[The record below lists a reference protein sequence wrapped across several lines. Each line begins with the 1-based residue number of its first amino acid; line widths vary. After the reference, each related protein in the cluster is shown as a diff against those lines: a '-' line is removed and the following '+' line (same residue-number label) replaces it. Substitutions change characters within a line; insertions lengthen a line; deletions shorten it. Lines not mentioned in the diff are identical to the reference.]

1 MSDDDR
7 FLGPIRDFKIWRLF
21 ECMEAMEAK
30 AEVLM
35 ADAIEAMDAI
45 DSQCSGPSGQT
56 RYSRSARS
64 SPPSCRSNVG
74 SRFSRFVFAIA
85 RAVYHIV
92 SFAARTDRSAVDLLR
107 PPVP

>member
-45 DSQCSGPSGQT
+45 ADGLTDPRAEPPISEAERRAAVLLLCEHT
-56 RYSRSARS
+56 FDRLMRERAANLAEWRRRYQ
-64 SPPSCRSNVG
+64 
-74 SRFSRFVFAIA
+74 
-85 RAVYHIV
+85 H
-92 SFAARTDRSAVDLLR
+92 D
-107 PPVP
+107 